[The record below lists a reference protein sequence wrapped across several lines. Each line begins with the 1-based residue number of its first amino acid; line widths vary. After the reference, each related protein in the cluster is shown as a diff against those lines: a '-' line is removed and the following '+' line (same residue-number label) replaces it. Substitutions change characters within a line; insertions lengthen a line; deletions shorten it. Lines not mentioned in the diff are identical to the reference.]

1 MVNIGIVGV
10 GFMGVTHFKAMPKV
24 RGGKVAAIVTRD
36 EKKRRG
42 DWSDIQGNFGGSGGV
57 QDLSRIETYATL
69 DELLEDPQID
79 VVDICLPTSMHV
91 DSALRALRAGKHVFL
106 EKPIALSL
114 RDADRLIAAAERAN
128 RQFMVAHVLRYFPEF
143 ALVKKLVDEGEHG
156 PVLAAHFKR
165 IIARPAWW
173 DPKNLE
179 RTGGPAKISTFTMQ
193 ILFSTSLACRSPLLR
208 RPMPA
213 RGTRSNTSTL
223 ITNTETIVP

>member
-1 MVNIGIVGV
+1 M
-10 GFMGVTHFKAMPKV
+10 
-24 RGGKVAAIVTRD
+24 
-36 EKKRRG
+36 
-42 DWSDIQGNFGGSGGV
+42 

-173 DPKNLE
+173 D
-179 RTGGPAKISTFTMQ
+179 RRTCRATGGPAIDLHIHDADFVQ
-193 ILFSTSLACRSPLLR
+193 YSLACRSPLLR

-213 RGTRSNTSTL
+213 RGTRSNTSHSL
-223 ITNTETIVP
+223 RIRRQSCHKRRGWVAFAAGLPV